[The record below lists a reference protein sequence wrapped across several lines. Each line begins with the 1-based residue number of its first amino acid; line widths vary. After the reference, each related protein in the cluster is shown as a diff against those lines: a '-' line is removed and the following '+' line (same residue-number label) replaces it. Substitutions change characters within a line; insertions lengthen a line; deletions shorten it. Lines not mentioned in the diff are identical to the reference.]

1 MKPPTL
7 LQLARTAGLLAV
19 CSLGVGAGAA
29 ERVGVYDSRI
39 LAYACFNTP
48 ENLAATRARVTEAK
62 AAQDRGE
69 TDRARSLGRQIKAD
83 QKRVHLQVFSTAPV
97 PDVLAQLAPR
107 LEVVRRE
114 TGVTRVISKWD
125 DDALRNV
132 PAADRIDITD
142 ALVRDLPLTDKQ
154 RATMRELA
162 TKKPLPLWQAKLV
175 TLFGGL

>member
-1 MKPPTL
+1 MRTL
-7 LQLARTAGLLAV
+7 ALLPLARIAGLLAL
-19 CSLGVGAGAA
+19 CSPGAVAGAA
-29 ERVGVYDSRI
+29 ERVGVYDSRVV
-39 LAYACFNTP
+39 AYACFNTP

-62 AAQDRGE
+62 AAQERGE
-69 TDRARSLGRQIKAD
+69 TDRARSLERQIKAD

-97 PDVLAQLAPR
+97 PEALAQLAPR

-114 TGVTRVISKWD
+114 TGVSRVVSKWD

-142 ALVRDLPLTDKQ
+142 ALVRDLPLNDKQ

-162 TKKPLPLWQAKLV
+162 TKKPLPLWLAKLV

>member
-1 MKPPTL
+1 MRTLAL
-7 LQLARTAGLLAV
+7 LQLARTAGLLAA
-19 CSLGVGAGAA
+19 CSLGAVAGAA

-48 ENLAATRARVTEAK
+48 ENIAATRAQVAEAK
-62 AAQDRGE
+62 AAQERGE
-69 TDRARSLGRQIKAD
+69 SDRFRTLERQIKAD

-97 PDVLAQLAPR
+97 PDALAQLAPR
-107 LEVVRRE
+107 LEVVQRE

-125 DDALRNV
+125 DDALRGV
-132 PAADRIDITD
+132 PDADRVDITA

-162 TKKPLPLWQAKLV
+162 TKKPLPLWLAKLG

>member
-1 MKPPTL
+1 MRTLDL
-7 LQLARTAGLLAV
+7 LQFARTTGLLAL
-19 CSLGVGAGAA
+19 CSLGAVAGAA

-48 ENLAATRARVTEAK
+48 ENLAATRAQVAEAK
-62 AAQDRGE
+62 AAQGRGE
-69 TDRARSLGRQIKAD
+69 TDRFRTLERQIKAD

-97 PDVLAQLAPR
+97 PEALAQLAPR

-114 TGVTRVISKWD
+114 TSVTRVISKWD
-125 DDALRNV
+125 DDALRSV
-132 PAADRIDITD
+132 PAADRVDITD
-142 ALVRDLPLTDKQ
+142 ALVRDLPLNDNQ